1 MLFLRDDVVDN
12 LYNYHQLSQI
22 SRDIQLPLV
31 QIYILQ
37 DTHQTVNIIFSNFAN
52 GFNFDHNFVR
62 QERKKTS
69 RSVFG
74 PKVNHYHQLS
84 SASRTTHFPLSIAA
98 SCKLIVIVKLVLCQ
112 ETKGRRFYVSLYFL
126 FISFFLRH
134 QCQCCLSLRA
144 VWGFVSNLRLYLS
157 SKLVPRL
164 ILPHLHHL

>member
-1 MLFLRDDVVDN
+1 MFVHLTRIKIPMLFLRDDVVDN

-31 QIYILQ
+31 RIYILQ

-126 FISFFLRH
+126 FISFSLRYPSAVLPP
-134 QCQCCLSLRA
+134 CCL
-144 VWGFVSNLRLYLS
+144 GFGVQFTF
-157 SKLVPRL
+157 VF
-164 ILPHLHHL
+164 